1 MDFPGRRFKI
11 EKVLPYSKKQI
22 RLGIDFDKANISTR
36 NFPETVARLQEKWK
50 LKQGGDRYLFFTT
63 IENDKKIVL
72 ICSKIFDEV

>member
-1 MDFPGRRFKI
+1 
-11 EKVLPYSKKQI
+11 
-22 RLGIDFDKANISTR
+22 
-36 NFPETVARLQEKWK
+36 VARLQEKWK